1 MLAYIYT
8 NGDTKISG
16 KKVFNFQSV
25 FNVKV
30 YVKIRKTYVKN
41 QLSSV
46 VIETTIKLHCRQLGN
61 RVFALPES
69 GCVIP
74 LDLQQNSIRR
84 WNKGDVPDIAAIKA
98 SN

>member
-41 QLSSV
+41 QLSSAV
-46 VIETTIKLHCRQLGN
+46 GKLHCRQLGN